1 MKGNTPYL
9 VVNDLKKHY
18 GERFGLRLDNRTD
31 GTGACITARLPV
43 RRRDAE

>member
-1 MKGNTPYL
+1 MDTI
-9 VVNDLKKHY
+9 LKKHY